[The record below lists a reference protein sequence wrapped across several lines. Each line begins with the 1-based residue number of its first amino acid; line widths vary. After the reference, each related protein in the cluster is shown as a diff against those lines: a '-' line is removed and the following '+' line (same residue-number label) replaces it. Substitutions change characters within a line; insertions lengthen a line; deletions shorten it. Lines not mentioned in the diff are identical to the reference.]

1 VFKSK
6 FAVFAIT
13 GVILALILAGCT
25 PIAAT
30 TTTTGTAS
38 GGASFFDTYGIF
50 IFIIVLFGLMYL
62 LMIRPQRKRQK
73 EQQKLMEDLKRG
85 DQVMTTS
92 GIYATIE
99 TVEETSFVLKLES
112 GALMRVVKGAVSGK
126 RPENQM

>member
-6 FAVFAIT
+6 FAIFAAI
-13 GVILALILAGCT
+13 GVILAVILASCT
-25 PIAAT
+25 TIAAT
-30 TTTTGTAS
+30 TTTTGTTSS
-38 GGASFFDTYGIF
+38 GTSFFDTYGIF

-73 EQQKLMEDLKRG
+73 EQQKMMEDLKRG

-99 TVEETSFVLKLES
+99 TVEEGSFLLKIES
-112 GALMRVVKGAVSGK
+112 GALMRVAKAAVAGK